1 MQSQAG
7 SFIKGL
13 GTGMVAGAV
22 VDNIQS
28 AVVGSNSS
36 EAIEVLVS
44 LGFNQS
50 DAALVVGKVVMQDH
64 KNITKGS
71 AKLVKAV
78 GDFVDGVQTMF
89 R

>member
-1 MQSQAG
+1 MQNNSG

-13 GTGMVAGAV
+13 GTGMIA
-22 VDNIQS
+22 S
-28 AVVGSNSS
+28 A
-36 EAIEVLVS
+36 
-44 LGFNQS
+44 
-50 DAALVVGKVVMQDH
+50 AAMVVGKAVMQDH

-71 AKLVKAV
+71 TKLVKAV

>member
-1 MQSQAG
+1 MQNNSG

-13 GTGMVAGAV
+13 GIGMVAGAA
-22 VDNIQS
+22 
-28 AVVGSNSS
+28 AV
-36 EAIEVLVS
+36 
-44 LGFNQS
+44 
-50 DAALVVGKVVMQDH
+50 VVGKVVMQDH

-89 R
+89 H